1 MKLDF
6 ELSKNGAPTY
16 QVEYKGKS
24 VIKPST
30 LGLELKNANN
40 LLDGFEVLKASTSTF
55 DETWQPVWG
64 ETKDIR
70 NHYNE
75 LLVEL
80 KQPATD
86 RYMNL
91 RFRVYDDGVGFRYE
105 FPQQKNLVYFVIK
118 DEHTQFAM
126 TGDHT
131 AWWIPGDYDTQ
142 EYDYTESKLSE
153 IRGLM
158 QGAITDNASQNQF
171 SPTGVQTSLQMKT
184 ADGIYLNLHEAALV
198 DYSCMH
204 LNLDD
209 KNLIFES
216 WLTPDAQGD
225 KGYMQSPCHTPWR
238 TVIVSDDAR
247 EMLASNLIL
256 NLNDPCKYED
266 TSWIKPVKYVGVWW
280 EMIAAGKPWA
290 YTFDL
295 PSVKLD
301 ETDYTKVKPNGIHPA
316 NTENVKKYI
325 DFAAEHGFDQVL
337 VEGWN
342 TGWEDWFGNSK
353 DYVFDFLT
361 PKVSN

>member
-1 MKLDF
+1 
-6 ELSKNGAPTY
+6 
-16 QVEYKGKS
+16 
-24 VIKPST
+24 
-30 LGLELKNANN
+30 
-40 LLDGFEVLKASTSTF
+40 
-55 DETWQPVWG
+55 
-64 ETKDIR
+64 
-70 NHYNE
+70 
-75 LLVEL
+75 
-80 KQPATD
+80 
-86 RYMNL
+86 
-91 RFRVYDDGVGFRYE
+91 
-105 FPQQKNLVYFVIK
+105 
-118 DEHTQFAM
+118 M

-225 KGYMQSPCHTPWR
+225 KGYMQSPCHTPWG

-256 NLNDPCKYED
+256 NLNDPCKYEIGRA
-266 TSWIKPVKYVGVWW
+266 SCRERV
-280 EMIAAGKPWA
+280 
-290 YTFDL
+290 
-295 PSVKLD
+295 
-301 ETDYTKVKPNGIHPA
+301 
-316 NTENVKKYI
+316 
-325 DFAAEHGFDQVL
+325 
-337 VEGWN
+337 
-342 TGWEDWFGNSK
+342 
-353 DYVFDFLT
+353 
-361 PKVSN
+361 

>member
-1 MKLDF
+1 
-6 ELSKNGAPTY
+6 
-16 QVEYKGKS
+16 
-24 VIKPST
+24 
-30 LGLELKNANN
+30 
-40 LLDGFEVLKASTSTF
+40 
-55 DETWQPVWG
+55 
-64 ETKDIR
+64 
-70 NHYNE
+70 
-75 LLVEL
+75 
-80 KQPATD
+80 
-86 RYMNL
+86 
-91 RFRVYDDGVGFRYE
+91 
-105 FPQQKNLVYFVIK
+105 
-118 DEHTQFAM
+118 M

-266 TSWIKPVKYVGVWW
+266 TSW
-280 EMIAAGKPWA
+280 
-290 YTFDL
+290 L
-295 PSVKLD
+295 SL
-301 ETDYTKVKPNGIHPA
+301 
-316 NTENVKKYI
+316 
-325 DFAAEHGFDQVL
+325 
-337 VEGWN
+337 
-342 TGWEDWFGNSK
+342 
-353 DYVFDFLT
+353 
-361 PKVSN
+361 

>member
-1 MKLDF
+1 
-6 ELSKNGAPTY
+6 
-16 QVEYKGKS
+16 
-24 VIKPST
+24 
-30 LGLELKNANN
+30 
-40 LLDGFEVLKASTSTF
+40 
-55 DETWQPVWG
+55 
-64 ETKDIR
+64 
-70 NHYNE
+70 
-75 LLVEL
+75 
-80 KQPATD
+80 
-86 RYMNL
+86 
-91 RFRVYDDGVGFRYE
+91 
-105 FPQQKNLVYFVIK
+105 
-118 DEHTQFAM
+118 M

-153 IRGLM
+153 IRGLL
-158 QGAITDNASQNQF
+158 QGAVSDNASQTVF
-171 SPTGVQTSLQMKT
+171 SPTGVQTSIQLKT
-184 ADGIYLNLHEAALV
+184 ADGVYLNLHEAALV

-209 KNLIFES
+209 KNLVFES
-216 WLTPDAQGD
+216 WLTPDAQGN

-247 EMLASNLIL
+247 EILASNLIL
-256 NLNDPCKYED
+256 NLNEPCKYDD

-280 EMIAAGKPWA
+280 EMIAGGKPWA

-301 ETDYTKVKPNGIHPA
+301 DTDYSKVKPNGIHPA
-316 NTENVKKYI
+316 NTANVKKYI

-353 DYVFDFLT
+353 DYVFDFVTPYPDLT
-361 PKVSN
+361 SSI